1 MARIHRWTVQ
11 KRFNDSDNHDG
22 VITHLEPDILESE
35 VKWVL
40 GSISMWALGS
50 STKLVEVIEFQWAIA
65 DPKRICCWSAAL
77 NMPENLEN
85 SAVPVIGLEKVSF
98 HSNPKECSNY
108 CTLELIY
115 ILARSWSK
123 SFKLGFI
130 SRWSKNFQT
139 FQMDLEKTE
148 EPEIKF
154 STSTGSEK
162 ARKIS
167 PESTS
172 ASLTTLKPLTVWI
185 TTTCGKF
192 LKRWNSRPPDLPPE
206 KPACRSGNNS

>member
-139 FQMDLEKTE
+139 FQMDLEDRGTRDQIVNIHWIRESKENLSRIYNCFIDYT
-148 EPEIKF
+148 
-154 STSTGSEK
+154 K
-162 ARKIS
+162 AFDGVDHNNLWKI
-167 PESTS
+167 
-172 ASLTTLKPLTVWI
+172 LK
-185 TTTCGKF
+185 
-192 LKRWNSRPPDLPPE
+192 E
-206 KPACRSGNNS
+206 ME